1 MVLDVKSL
9 ERLKKAVV
17 FEEPLNKVDQSVL
30 DIFEVQKGPKLL
42 PPWRL
47 FILLMKKIP
56 ALFLSLSLSTY

>member
-1 MVLDVKSL
+1 MICTRKTHCYKMVLDVKSL

-42 PPWRL
+42 PP
-47 FILLMKKIP
+47 
-56 ALFLSLSLSTY
+56 